1 MAVDT
6 IKNDKC
12 LTLKDIASWV
22 KSKECQYYFVEDI
35 IDYKS
40 TNPITNKEYNKL
52 IELFK
57 SYSDK
62 NIKDIKKLKLIE
74 KDIPSEEEFIDTL
87 KEYKIL
93 KKYIDNIELEDINS
107 IFNNKNFNIKTI
119 KYSLNSIKNQLLF
132 LNNNGFETLVS
143 QYEKDKNVPV
153 KLNNFYTNSMKL
165 LKKLAFFNKRIYSMN
180 IYVPKDIE
188 ILDFK
193 KELNEIYKDIKENGK
208 LTLKC
213 KMKNIA
219 IFNLIKR
226 CRINKC
232 KIETVNH
239 YLVMYNYMKMKSME
253 KKLINYWNENCNEFF
268 LERINEIN
276 ISKLLFIENKLQQI
290 KNIIDFE
297 DSYKSQILKEF
308 ARDNLREFSIYNID
322 NIEDLYNL
330 VLIKER
336 ESTLKNLKRKIVKTS
351 RMFSDISIL
360 KEFYT
365 YAYNYNYEGI
375 KKMYTIIEDNL
386 KKYEDIII
394 MEEIIS
400 KIKSTLPMFYVNLM
414 SRKSEYFKLDYEEL
428 FEYVKYK
435 SLLSGNLKKNKNIRC
450 STVSKENYKQCS

>member
-180 IYVPKDIE
+180 IYVPKNIE

-219 IFNLIKR
+219 IFNLIKK

-239 YLVMYNYMKMKSME
+239 YLVMYNYMKMKSIE

-450 STVSKENYKQCS
+450 STAIKEKYRQCS

>member
-143 QYEKDKNVPV
+143 QYEKEKNVPV

-239 YLVMYNYMKMKSME
+239 YLVMYNYMKMKSIE

>member
-93 KKYIDNIELEDINS
+93 KKYIDTIELEDINS

-119 KYSLNSIKNQLLF
+119 KYSLNSIQNQLLF
-132 LNNNGFETLVS
+132 FNNNGFETLIS
-143 QYEKDKNVPV
+143 QYEKDKNVQV
-153 KLNNFYTNSMKL
+153 KLNDFYTNSMKL
-165 LKKLAFFNKRIYSMN
+165 LKKLAFFNKRIYAMN

-239 YLVMYNYMKMKSME
+239 YLVMYNYMKMKSIE

-268 LERINEIN
+268 LEKINEIN

-308 ARDNLREFSIYNID
+308 AKDNLREFSIYNID

-336 ESTLKNLKRKIVKTS
+336 ESTLKNLKRKIVKTT

-360 KEFYT
+360 KEFYNCV
-365 YAYNYNYEGI
+365 YNYNYEGI
-375 KKMYTIIEDNL
+375 KKIYTIIEDNL

-394 MEEIIS
+394 MEEILS
-400 KIKSTLPMFYVNLM
+400 KIKLTLPMFYVNLI
-414 SRKSEYFKLDYEEL
+414 SRKSEYFNLDYEEL

-450 STVSKENYKQCS
+450 NTVSKENYKQCS